1 MTKKE
6 ILECRVNSLGLSDLM
21 KKSMWKEIDDYA
33 EEVAEAKA
41 DQHETIVMRKD
52 QAIDKLRGQLQ
63 NCVNHLHN
71 AKRKLG
77 SRYDFDE
84 AIDHANKALYDTL
97 DA

>member
-1 MTKKE
+1 MEDEFLQWYKENETRFHQGHLDEKE
-6 ILECRVNSLGLSDLM
+6 IAYSAWLEGQ
-21 KKSMWKEIDDYA
+21 
-33 EEVAEAKA
+33 KA
-41 DQHETIVMRKD
+41 GQHETIVMRKD
-52 QAIDKLRGQLQ
+52 QEIDKLRGQLQ

-84 AIDHANKALYDTL
+84 VIDHANKALYDSL